1 MHQNLYEYLIVNEE
15 NISHVEKIYRKA
27 EGRFESG
34 KRRPDLTAIKL
45 FIKSIER
52 EDTITYI
59 KLMFSNK
66 IIASSED
73 RRYTTQYLE
82 VFTNL
87 KSRPT
92 PSDSH
97 GIKDFHLSRE
107 ELKKIR
113 KDIVEIVDVLGVKE
127 NLQEKELTALY
138 DKKQIHMKKFKPQ
151 NFHFMN
157 FQNWECENDYYPEM
171 TSILKKLIE
180 DNLNIVE
187 ENKIVEED
195 KALDNILEN
204 TGFKLFITKS
214 KPQEIES
221 VIKGNPMSEWLDMVE
236 LIDGV

>member
-15 NISHVEKIYRKA
+15 NISHVEKIER
-27 EGRFESG
+27 GSR
-34 KRRPDLTAIKL
+34 LVAIKL

-59 KLMFSNK
+59 KLMFLNK

-73 RRYTTQYLE
+73 GKHTSQSLE

-97 GIKDFHLSRE
+97 AIKDFPLSRE

-113 KDIVEIVDVLGVKE
+113 KDIVEIVDVLGIKE
-127 NLQEKELTALY
+127 NLREEELTALY

-151 NFHFMN
+151 NFHFSN
-157 FQNWECENDYYPEM
+157 RQNWECENDYYPEM

-204 TGFKLFITKS
+204 TNFKLFITKS
-214 KPQEIES
+214 KLQEIES
-221 VIKGNPMSEWLDMVE
+221 VIKGSPMSEWLDMVE

>member
-1 MHQNLYEYLIVNEE
+1 M
-15 NISHVEKIYRKA
+15 
-27 EGRFESG
+27 
-34 KRRPDLTAIKL
+34 
-45 FIKSIER
+45 IKSIER

-66 IIASSED
+66 IIVDSED
-73 RRYTTQYLE
+73 RKYTTQHLE

-87 KSRPT
+87 KSRST

-97 GIKDFHLSRE
+97 RIRDFPLSRE
-107 ELKKIR
+107 DLKKIR
-113 KDIVEIVDVLGVKE
+113 KDIVEIVEVLGIKE
-127 NLQEKELTALY
+127 NLEEKELTALY

-157 FQNWECENDYYPEM
+157 FQDWECENDYYPEM

-204 TGFKLFITKS
+204 TNFKLFITKS
-214 KPQEIES
+214 KNQEIES
-221 VIKGNPMSEWLDMVE
+221 VIKGSPMSEWLDMVE
-236 LIDGV
+236 LLDGV